1 MEKEKTESKIE
12 EMDPEFLQELN
23 TLTNQLKTDEE
34 IKNELKSK
42 QTSNNLKEKEK
53 INSENTDKNLN
64 INPFQEALNMMNSY
78 NKNLFTIDNND
89 SMIESLNELNST
101 MNKFN
106 SLLNNTI
113 NMNNNIEGNN
123 LDNNKIDEK
132 QNDILKE
139 ILDFLIQSNL
149 LKDTVLNMKKE
160 IDKSLEKNK
169 NILKPEENKKY
180 EEALLN
186 ANNILIE
193 INKINPDKNK
203 ILDSLQQLQK
213 ISNDIDCILK
223 I

>member
-113 NMNNNIEGNN
+113 NMNNNIEENN

-169 NILKPEENKKY
+169 NTLKPEENKKY

>member
-113 NMNNNIEGNN
+113 NMNNNIEENN

>member
-169 NILKPEENKKY
+169 NTLKPEENKKY

>member
-53 INSENTDKNLN
+53 INSENIDKNLN

>member
-53 INSENTDKNLN
+53 INSENIDKNLN

-169 NILKPEENKKY
+169 NTLKPEENKKY

>member
-113 NMNNNIEGNN
+113 NMNNNIEENN

-193 INKINPDKNK
+193 INIINPDKNK